1 MNRSRVQ
8 IGLVAIGFGFLLLP
22 LTMSAQA
29 REVITKQ
36 ITLGSSV
43 AELSLLFTRN
53 GRLDVTFD
61 DGVVQV
67 DGQVVG
73 RIDPGDRLEVAWRS
87 LLEGAVML
95 EDGPLA
101 ERLLAWS
108 APEGLAAE
116 VDAIAQEIE
125 QALQGALESVVTQAR
140 TEQVEVPVSIETEGD
155 VVGLLE
161 RTPEQEAEIRNRIRV
176 ELREEIREEI
186 REKIKWIARSGGDS
200 LGVSGNVFSGLF
212 SLIGKL
218 LLIAVLG
225 LMGGVLVRFG
235 GSHVD
240 TIAETALGSPVRSAL
255 VGLGGT
261 LLLMPVWLLGF
272 LGLLISIIGIPLA
285 IAWLP
290 LFWFLIR

>member
-22 LTMSAQA
+22 LTLSAQA

-43 AELSLLFTRN
+43 AELSLLFTGN

-108 APEGLAAE
+108 APEG
-116 VDAIAQEIE
+116 
-125 QALQGALESVVTQAR
+125 
-140 TEQVEVPVSIETEGD
+140 
-155 VVGLLE
+155 
-161 RTPEQEAEIRNRIRV
+161 
-176 ELREEIREEI
+176 
-186 REKIKWIARSGGDS
+186 
-200 LGVSGNVFSGLF
+200 
-212 SLIGKL
+212 
-218 LLIAVLG
+218 
-225 LMGGVLVRFG
+225 
-235 GSHVD
+235 
-240 TIAETALGSPVRSAL
+240 
-255 VGLGGT
+255 
-261 LLLMPVWLLGF
+261 
-272 LGLLISIIGIPLA
+272 
-285 IAWLP
+285 
-290 LFWFLIR
+290 